1 MKTTLISLAALAM
14 LSAMPA
20 SGQSKRQSQAAA
32 KAQAAKAAKEAEQ
45 RIEQMVAATQ
55 KVMFIDSVVVDKD
68 AFLTKYNLCQDAGR
82 LYKYDD
88 FFKAKDQANAYVY
101 VNGLGDKCY
110 FSREDS
116 VGDFNLYTSDNLSG
130 SWTPAAR
137 LDGLDDDAGHKSMN
151 YPYRA
156 YVYNSVQP
164 RALHWARSLCPF
176 RAYGDI
182 FATRFDSERG
192 TFLKAENIGMPFNST
207 ANDYMYAIDEFN
219 NIGWFATD
227 RNQSEGKVCIYMFVP
242 SDSRQLYSPDEY
254 SEEQIRS
261 LANLNRIADT
271 WGDGKE
277 RQLAMERLKAMQ
289 SEKVAMAAKGSF
301 SFVVNDKTTYT
312 KMADFRS
319 KAGLEKFKALQELE
333 SKHAALSKALAKA
346 RDYYATASTNERNA
360 LKNEI
365 LQSER
370 QIESLETNIA
380 QTGKEIRNEE
390 NKLLK

>member
-151 YPYRA
+151 YPFMMADGSTLYFA
-156 YVYNSVQP
+156 ATGDESIGGY
-164 RALHWARSLCPF
+164 
-176 RAYGDI
+176 DI

-289 SEKVAMAAKGSF
+289 SEKIAMAAKGSF

>member
-1 MKTTLISLAALAM
+1 M

-151 YPYRA
+151 YPFMMADGSTLYFA
-156 YVYNSVQP
+156 ATGDESIGGY
-164 RALHWARSLCPF
+164 
-176 RAYGDI
+176 DI

-301 SFVVNDKTTYT
+301 SFVVNDIIATGSYRGAPSLGITVTTVEKDGGGT
-312 KMADFRS
+312 QVQVVEVSGGSGAADAGIQAGDVILAADGQPISVTSDLLTVRRS
-319 KAGLEKFKALQELE
+319 HVIGDTVTLTIL
-333 SKHAALSKALAKA
+333 
-346 RDYYATASTNERNA
+346 RDGQQFDVEVVLRSNR
-360 LKNEI
+360 
-365 LQSER
+365 SF
-370 QIESLETNIA
+370 
-380 QTGKEIRNEE
+380 G
-390 NKLLK
+390 